1 MTIDNGGDVSIT
13 NNLTVGGIITAEE
26 FHTEFVSASIIFNSG
41 STKFGD
47 TSDDIHSFSGSL
59 RVTGSGDHYITSGN
73 VGIGTSSPQAL
84 LHVEGALSA
93 SGQITAADI
102 VPYADDT
109 EFLGGSANRWRVLY
123 ATRIQT
129 DILREAD
136 GTNVLGMT
144 GTTRD
149 LYGTD
154 GNVRIS
160 FEDDITFTNG
170 DLVVPEYIYHSG
182 DTNTFIRFQNDD
194 INLTAGG
201 SNLFRVDNTAP
212 LREIV
217 VNEAG
222 AATNFRV
229 ESDTVTNALVVSGSN
244 GNVGINESTPSQKL
258 HVDGKIRATSWF
270 TGADDT
276 NTLFSSTSAG
286 TILQTPGLTENDN
299 NSKIFFRHSGGTV
312 KFTFDCNSGDATF
325 VGDLNVDTLTAVSI
339 IETSTR
345 ELKDNIV
352 TLGSQEEIV
361 DKLQPVSY
369 TWKKDGV
376 EDFGLIAEDVEEIAP
391 HLVSRDDNG
400 NPTGIKY
407 SKLSVLLLDVVK
419 KQSTM
424 IEDLNKRITKLE
436 DKT

>member
-1 MTIDNGGDVSIT
+1 MRGIHLGASGASDVVIKGGSLGIGTTSPSSSLEIDGGTSTTLNINSSTHNAAVANESKLQFSYGHSGSPSAVGFIKLTENSTNSFDGTMTFAVPFNNGSGGSSTRNVIVIKNDGKVGIGNPSPESTLSLSGSQGFLDFTRGNAGDSHWYLSSDSNKFYIGRDDILAGNNVIT
-13 NNLTVGGIITAEE
+13 
-26 FHTEFVSASIIFNSG
+26 FVSA
-41 STKFGD
+41 
-47 TSDDIHSFSGSL
+47 
-59 RVTGSGDHYITSGN
+59 SGN
-73 VGIGTSSPQAL
+73 VGIGTTSPQAL

-102 VPYADDT
+102 IPYADDT

-170 DLVVPEYIYHSG
+170 DLVVPEYIYHGG

-212 LREIV
+212 VREIV

-229 ESDTVTNALVVSGSN
+229 ESDTVTAALFVTASN
-244 GNVGINESTPSQKL
+244 
-258 HVDGKIRATSWF
+258 R
-270 TGADDT
+270 
-276 NTLFSSTSAG
+276 
-286 TILQTPGLTENDN
+286 
-299 NSKIFFRHSGGTV
+299 
-312 KFTFDCNSGDATF
+312 
-325 VGDLNVDTLTAVSI
+325 
-339 IETSTR
+339 
-345 ELKDNIV
+345 
-352 TLGSQEEIV
+352 
-361 DKLQPVSY
+361 Y
-369 TWKKDGV
+369 T
-376 EDFGLIAEDVEEIAP
+376 
-391 HLVSRDDNG
+391 
-400 NPTGIKY
+400 
-407 SKLSVLLLDVVK
+407 
-419 KQSTM
+419 
-424 IEDLNKRITKLE
+424 
-436 DKT
+436 